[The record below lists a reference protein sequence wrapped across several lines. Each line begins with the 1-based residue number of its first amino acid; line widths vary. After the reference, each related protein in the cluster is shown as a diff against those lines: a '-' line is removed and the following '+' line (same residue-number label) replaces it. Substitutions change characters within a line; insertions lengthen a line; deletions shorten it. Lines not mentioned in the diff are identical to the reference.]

1 MFRLEPNVILV
12 DIHDCVL
19 GEAAKMAA
27 HKTPL
32 LHRAFS
38 VFLYHK
44 DKLLIQRR
52 AFHKYHSGGLWANAC
67 CSHPHP
73 GEKTL
78 DSANRRLYEELLI
91 ENVALEEIF
100 SFIYYYQFGQ
110 TLFEYEYDHV
120 LLGEYAGNPLLN
132 KAEVEE
138 FKWIS
143 FQELSQSLVN
153 TPQNFA
159 PWFLIAA
166 PRVLEKIKEYR

>member
-1 MFRLEPNVILV
+1 LEPNVILV
-12 DIHDCVL
+12 DIHDCVR
-19 GEAAKMAA
+19 GESPKMVA
-27 HKTPL
+27 HKTPQ

-52 AFHKYHSGGLWANAC
+52 ALHKYHSGGLWANAC

-78 DSANRRLYEELLI
+78 ESANRRLYEELSV
-91 ENVALEEIF
+91 EDVTLEEIF
-100 SFIYYYQFGQ
+100 SFIYYYQFAQ

-120 LLGEYAGNPLLN
+120 FLGEYTGTPFLN

-143 FQELSQSLVN
+143 FQELSQSLVD
-153 TPQNFA
+153 TPQDFA

-166 PRVLEKIKEYR
+166 PRVLEKLKEYR